1 MATTAPFPDFFVV
14 GAPRCGTTSLS
25 RYLARNPQIC
35 FSKPKEVHY
44 FSRIGSGP
52 GAPTGDW
59 RNEYLRFFPNYHEG
73 HRAVGEGSVS
83 YLFSEDAIDRIL
95 AINPKA
101 RFIANV
107 RNPIQMIRSL
117 HYRLLYLLEEDE
129 PDFAKAWRLQEARAR
144 GERIPPRCIEPRV
157 LQYAAV
163 GRLGDQIERLYRQA
177 GRDQCYVVVFDDL
190 VADTRK
196 VYEQVLG
203 FLGVDSDGRTEFPQQ
218 QSSQAYRF
226 RWLQQLLYKPPGKFA
241 NAMQER
247 AFKKRKSRIK
257 RMRKSLVHWNRLFV
271 PPPPIDEATQA
282 EMREAFAADIEK
294 LGGLLSRDLSHWR

>member
-1 MATTAPFPDFFVV
+1 MATAPFPDFFVV

-59 RNEYLRFFPNYHEG
+59 RNEYLRFFG
-73 HRAVGEGSVS
+73 HYQGTERAVGEGSVS

-95 AINPKA
+95 AINPDA

-107 RNPIQMIRSL
+107 RNPLQMIRSL

-129 PDFAKAWRLQEARAR
+129 ADFAKAWRLQEARAR
-144 GERIPPRCIEPRV
+144 GEHIPRRCLEPRV

-163 GRLGDQIERLYRQA
+163 GRLGDQIERLFQQA
-177 GRDQCYVVVFDDL
+177 GRQQCHVVVFDDF
-190 VADTRK
+190 VADPRK
-196 VYEQVLG
+196 VYEQVLE
-203 FLGVDSDGRTEFPQQ
+203 FLGVDYDGRSEFPQQ

-226 RWLQQLLYKPPGKFA
+226 RWLQELLYKPPGKFG

-247 AFKKRKSRIK
+247 ALKKRKSRAK
-257 RMRKSLVHWNRLFV
+257 RWRKRLVHWNRLFV
-271 PPPPIDEATQA
+271 PPPPIDAVTEA
-282 EMREAFAADIEK
+282 EMREAYSADVEK
-294 LGGLLSRDLSHWR
+294 LGGLLSRDLSHWC